1 MAKFEV
7 IVSEEAEKDLEALYD
22 FIALADGAEQAA
34 SIQDRLMGEI
44 LALEKLPAR
53 GKCPPEMLTLG
64 ITDYHEVQCAP
75 WRIFYY
81 ISGQRVGVV
90 AVLDGRRNVGV
101 LLQQRLLQ

>member
-1 MAKFEV
+1 MAKYEV
-7 IVSEEAEKDLEALYD
+7 VVSDEAENDLDAIYD
-22 FIALADGAEQAA
+22 FIALADGVEQAVR
-34 SIQDRLMGEI
+34 IQDRLMNEI
-44 LALEKLPAR
+44 SSLETLPGR

-64 ITDYHEVQCAP
+64 ITDYHEVQSAP

-81 ISGQRVGVV
+81 ISQERVGVV